1 MTPKASTGE
10 IALVFDLVLPAK
22 FNPATEKPQAVR
34 QLVVING
41 AVIHRITTAVKTGS
55 WNISR
60 YGKDRFDQLTTGP
73 DHSDPKTGTWLGK
86 WIGQHDR
93 EGYAFAGVE
102 MLIELTADE
111 AASLRGEVMPDSIQ
125 EKIEKERE
133 DSGIKDPWVGP
144 LILSTPLDEYINN
157 SVAVWLDAVESGS
170 ITNSGKTAVPVSDP
184 IALVVEPLAAK
195 DGREPVRVGTVLTR
209 PNGQVYVARK
219 LRDRL
224 SDVQWLRD
232 LLACDM
238 PALLYG
244 PPGTGKTALIE
255 VAYEGRAITVMGS
268 EDTDRA
274 DFEGSYVQTAD
285 GSFVWVDGPLLRA
298 MEEGVPLFID
308 EIGLISPK
316 TLSLVYAAMDGR
328 QEVRVT
334 ANPERGVVKAKPG
347 FMIVAATN
355 PDAPGVRLS
364 EALLS
369 RFVAQAEVGTDWD
382 VARRLGLPEN
392 ITAALRNLDEQREA
406 SGLRGS
412 PQMREAIA
420 FIRTSAVFGEDIAL
434 ANLVAASHKDDREY
448 IIDMLKRAV
457 GRPVSA
463 LALS

>member
-1 MTPKASTGE
+1 MAPKASTGE

-22 FNPATEKPQAVR
+22 FNPTTEKPQAVR
-34 QLVVING
+34 QLIVLDG
-41 AVIHRITTAVKTGS
+41 AVLHRITTAANTGT
-55 WNISR
+55 WNISK
-60 YGKDRFDQLTTGP
+60 YGKARYDQLTTGP
-73 DHSDPKTGTWLGK
+73 EHADPKTGTWLGK

-93 EGYAFAGVE
+93 EGYAFSGSE
-102 MLIELTADE
+102 MLIELTEDEVGFLRREIMPDAVELKITKARE
-111 AASLRGEVMPDSIQ
+111 AA
-125 EKIEKERE
+125 
-133 DSGIKDPWVGP
+133 GIKDPWVGP
-144 LILSTPLDEYINN
+144 LVLGTPLHEYINS
-157 SVAVWLDAVESGS
+157 SVAEWLDAVEAGS
-170 ITNSGKTAVPVSDP
+170 VSNRKPAAPVADP
-184 IALVVEPLAAK
+184 IALVIEPIASK

-369 RFVAQAEVGTDWD
+369 RFVAQAEVNTDWD
-382 VARRLGLPEN
+382 VAQRLGLPEH
-392 ITAALRNLDEQREA
+392 ITAALRNLDEQRVA

-420 FIRTSAVFGEDIAL
+420 FIRTSAAFGEDIAL
-434 ANLVAASHKDDREY
+434 ANLVAASHKDDRDF